1 MISYAMYQS
10 YFKTSSNYV
19 LPDQFDE
26 ILHIDSTN
34 KIEEV
39 DISSKGTLGLS
50 LWFHA
55 KIGYLSAFVCSYL
68 LYSFA
73 HCLVANGRE
82 SSTSYCEQNK
92 ASVPHHQEQ

>member
-1 MISYAMYQS
+1 MIAMYQS

-39 DISSKGTLGLS
+39 DISSKGTSGFS
-50 LWFHA
+50 LWFRYNNWLF
-55 KIGYLSAFVCSYL
+55 I
-68 LYSFA
+68 
-73 HCLVANGRE
+73 
-82 SSTSYCEQNK
+82 
-92 ASVPHHQEQ
+92 SVGL